1 MNKIKFISILI
12 LLIFINSK
20 SYSKENLFIIYTVND
35 ELITSIDVK
44 KESIYLV
51 ALNNQLKNLN
61 KKKILEIAEESIL
74 RETIKKIE
82 LNKFFD
88 LKKKNPLVE
97 NYIKEFYLRLNLKNE
112 GEFQKYLNDYGL
124 SIDFIRQKI
133 QIEITWNK
141 LIYEVFKNQIQI
153 NDEKIRKEIVS
164 SKNDINEKLYLLSEI
179 EFEIKN
185 KDSFNE
191 QKNNINKSIKEIG
204 FKNSANTYSIS
215 DSSKFGGEIG
225 WISEKKLSKKIFN
238 KLINLNIGEYTNPIS
253 TGTSFIIL
261 KINEIKYEK
270 KIVNIKQEVDKKIE
284 FETERQLKQYSKI
297 YYNKVKINTNINEL

>member
-20 SYSKENLFIIYTVND
+20 SYSKENLFIVYTVND
-35 ELITSIDVK
+35 ELITSIDLK
-44 KESIYLV
+44 KESNYLV
-51 ALNNQLKNLN
+51 ALNNQLKNLS

-112 GEFQKYLNDYGL
+112 EEFQKYLNDYEL
-124 SIDFIRQKI
+124 SIDFIKKKI

-141 LIYEVFKNQIQI
+141 LIYEIFKNQIQI

-164 SKNDINEKLYLLSEI
+164 SKNDTNEKLYLLSEI
-179 EFEIKN
+179 VFEIKN
-185 KDSFNE
+185 KDAFNE

-204 FKNSANTYSIS
+204 FENSANIYSIS

-225 WISEKKLSKKIFN
+225 WIAEKKLSKKIFS

>member
-1 MNKIKFISILI
+1 MNKIKIISILI
-12 LLIFINSK
+12 LLIIINSK
-20 SYSKENLFIIYTVND
+20 SYSKENLFIVYTVND
-35 ELITSIDVK
+35 ELITSVDLK
-44 KESIYLV
+44 KESNYLV

-82 LNKFFD
+82 LNKFLD

-112 GEFQKYLNDYGL
+112 EEFQKYLNDYGL
-124 SIDFIRQKI
+124 SIDFIKKKI
-133 QIEITWNK
+133 QIELTWNK
-141 LIYEVFKNQIQI
+141 LIYEMFKNQLQI
-153 NDEKIRKEIVS
+153 NDEKIRKEIAS
-164 SKNDINEKLYLLSEI
+164 SKNDTNEKQYLLSEI

-185 KDSFNE
+185 KDAFNE
-191 QKNNINKSIKEIG
+191 KKNNINKSIKEIG
-204 FKNSANTYSIS
+204 FKNSANIYSIS

-225 WISEKKLSKKIFN
+225 WIAEKKLSKKIFN
-238 KLINLNIGEYTNPIS
+238 KLVNLNIGEYTNPIS

-261 KINEIKYEK
+261 KINEVRYEK
-270 KIVNIKQEVDKKIE
+270 KIVNIKQEVKKKIE
-284 FETERQLKQYSKI
+284 FETDRQLKQYSKI

>member
-1 MNKIKFISILI
+1 MNKIKIISILI
-12 LLIFINSK
+12 ILIIINTK
-20 SYSKENLFIIYTVND
+20 SYSKENLFIVYTVND
-35 ELITSIDVK
+35 ELITSIDLK
-44 KESIYLV
+44 KESNYLV
-51 ALNNQLKNLN
+51 ALNNQLKNLS

-88 LKKKNPLVE
+88 LRKKNPLVE

-112 GEFQKYLNDYGL
+112 EEFQKYLNDYEL
-124 SIDFIRQKI
+124 SIDFIKKKI
-133 QIEITWNK
+133 HIEITWNK
-141 LIYEVFKNQIQI
+141 LIYEIFKNQIQI

-164 SKNDINEKLYLLSEI
+164 SKNDTNEKLYLLSEI
-179 EFEIKN
+179 VFEIKN
-185 KDSFNE
+185 KDAFNE

-204 FKNSANTYSIS
+204 FENSANIYSIS

-225 WISEKKLSKKIFN
+225 WIAEKKLSKKIFN

-284 FETERQLKQYSKI
+284 FETERQLKQFSKI
-297 YYNKVKINTNINEL
+297 YYNKIKINTNINEL

>member
-1 MNKIKFISILI
+1 MNKIKIISILI

-20 SYSKENLFIIYTVND
+20 SYSKENLFIVYTVND
-35 ELITSIDVK
+35 ELITSIDLK
-44 KESIYLV
+44 KESNYLI

-112 GEFQKYLNDYGL
+112 EEFQKYLNGYGL
-124 SIDFIRQKI
+124 SINFIKQKI

-141 LIYEVFKNQIQI
+141 LIYEMFKNQIQI

-164 SKNDINEKLYLLSEI
+164 IKNDTNEKLYLLSEI

-185 KDSFNE
+185 KDDFNE
-191 QKNNINKSIKEIG
+191 QKNNISKSIKEIG
-204 FKNSANTYSIS
+204 FKNSANIYSIS

-225 WISEKKLSKKIFN
+225 WITEKKLSKKIFN
-238 KLINLNIGEYTNPIS
+238 ELINLNIGEYTNPIN

-261 KINEIKYEK
+261 KINEIKYKK

-297 YYNKVKINTNINEL
+297 YYNKVKINTSINEL

>member
-1 MNKIKFISILI
+1 MNKIKIIFILI
-12 LLIFINSK
+12 LLIIINSK
-20 SYSKENLFIIYTVND
+20 SYSKENLFIVYTVND
-35 ELITSIDVK
+35 ELITSIDLK
-44 KESIYLV
+44 KESNYLV

-112 GEFQKYLNDYGL
+112 EEFQKYLNDYGL
-124 SIDFIRQKI
+124 SIDFIKQKI

-141 LIYEVFKNQIQI
+141 LIYEIFKNQIQI
-153 NDEKIRKEIVS
+153 DDEKIHKEIVS

-204 FKNSANTYSIS
+204 FKNSANIYSIS

-225 WISEKKLSKKIFN
+225 WIAEKKLSKKIFN
-238 KLINLNIGEYTNPIS
+238 VIINLNVGEYTNPIS

-261 KINEIKYEK
+261 KINEVKYEK

>member
-1 MNKIKFISILI
+1 MNKIKVISILI

-20 SYSKENLFIIYTVND
+20 SYSKENLFIVYTVND

-112 GEFQKYLNDYGL
+112 GEFQKYLNDNGL

-141 LIYEVFKNQIQI
+141 LIYEVFKNQVQI

-164 SKNDINEKLYLLSEI
+164 SKNDTNEKLYLLSEI
-179 EFEIKN
+179 VFEIKN
-185 KDSFNE
+185 KDAFNE

-204 FKNSANTYSIS
+204 FENSANIYSIS

-225 WISEKKLSKKIFN
+225 WIAEKKLSKKIFN

>member
-1 MNKIKFISILI
+1 MNKIKIIFILI
-12 LLIFINSK
+12 LLIIINSK
-20 SYSKENLFIIYTVND
+20 SYSKENLFIVYTVND
-35 ELITSIDVK
+35 ELITSIDLK
-44 KESIYLV
+44 KESNYLV

-112 GEFQKYLNDYGL
+112 EEFQKYLNDYGL
-124 SIDFIRQKI
+124 SIDFIKQKI

-141 LIYEVFKNQIQI
+141 LIYEIFKNQIQI
-153 NDEKIRKEIVS
+153 DDEKIHKEIVS

-204 FKNSANTYSIS
+204 FKNSANIYSIS

-225 WISEKKLSKKIFN
+225 WIAEKKLSKKIFN
-238 KLINLNIGEYTNPIS
+238 VIINLNVGEYTNPIS

>member
-1 MNKIKFISILI
+1 M
-12 LLIFINSK
+12 
-20 SYSKENLFIIYTVND
+20 T
-35 ELITSIDVK
+35 
-44 KESIYLV
+44 
-51 ALNNQLKNLN
+51 
-61 KKKILEIAEESIL
+61 
-74 RETIKKIE
+74 
-82 LNKFFD
+82 
-88 LKKKNPLVE
+88 
-97 NYIKEFYLRLNLKNE
+97 
-112 GEFQKYLNDYGL
+112 
-124 SIDFIRQKI
+124 RQKI

-141 LIYEVFKNQIQI
+141 LIYEIFKNQIQI
-153 NDEKIRKEIVS
+153 DDEKIHKEIVS

-204 FKNSANTYSIS
+204 FKNSANIYSIS

-225 WISEKKLSKKIFN
+225 WIAEKKLSKKIFN
-238 KLINLNIGEYTNPIS
+238 VIINLNVGEYTNPIS

-261 KINEIKYEK
+261 KINEVKYEK

-297 YYNKVKINTNINEL
+297 YYNKVKKNLDFNEL

>member
-1 MNKIKFISILI
+1 MNKIKIISILI
-12 LLIFINSK
+12 ILIIINTK
-20 SYSKENLFIIYTVND
+20 SYSKENLFIVYTVND
-35 ELITSIDVK
+35 ELITSIDLK
-44 KESIYLV
+44 KESNYLV
-51 ALNNQLKNLN
+51 ALNNQLKNLS

-112 GEFQKYLNDYGL
+112 EEFQKYLNDYEL
-124 SIDFIRQKI
+124 SIDFIKKKI

-141 LIYEVFKNQIQI
+141 LIYEIFKNQIQI

-164 SKNDINEKLYLLSEI
+164 SKNDTNEKLYLLSEI
-179 EFEIKN
+179 VFEIKN
-185 KDSFNE
+185 KDAFNE

-204 FKNSANTYSIS
+204 FENSANIYSIS

-225 WISEKKLSKKIFN
+225 WIAEKKLSKKIFS

-284 FETERQLKQYSKI
+284 FETDRQLKQYSKI

>member
-1 MNKIKFISILI
+1 
-12 LLIFINSK
+12 
-20 SYSKENLFIIYTVND
+20 
-35 ELITSIDVK
+35 
-44 KESIYLV
+44 
-51 ALNNQLKNLN
+51 
-61 KKKILEIAEESIL
+61 
-74 RETIKKIE
+74 
-82 LNKFFD
+82 
-88 LKKKNPLVE
+88 LVE

-112 GEFQKYLNDYGL
+112 EEFQKYLNDYGL
-124 SIDFIRQKI
+124 SIDFIKQKI

-141 LIYEVFKNQIQI
+141 LIYEIFKNQIQI
-153 NDEKIRKEIVS
+153 DDEKIHKEIVS

-204 FKNSANTYSIS
+204 FKNSANIYSIS

-225 WISEKKLSKKIFN
+225 WIAEKKLSKKIFN
-238 KLINLNIGEYTNPIS
+238 VIINLNVGEYTNPIS

-261 KINEIKYEK
+261 KINEVKYEK

>member
-1 MNKIKFISILI
+1 MNKIKIISILI
-12 LLIFINSK
+12 LLIIINSK
-20 SYSKENLFIIYTVND
+20 SYSKENLFIVYTVND
-35 ELITSIDVK
+35 ELITSVDLK
-44 KESIYLV
+44 KESNYLV
-51 ALNNQLKNLN
+51 ALNNQLKNLSE
-61 KKKILEIAEESIL
+61 KKILEIANESIL

-88 LKKKNPLVE
+88 LNKKNPLVE

-112 GEFQKYLNDYGL
+112 EEFQKYLNDYGL
-124 SIDFIRQKI
+124 SIDFIKQKI

-141 LIYEVFKNQIQI
+141 LIYEIFKNQIQI
-153 NDEKIRKEIVS
+153 DDEKIHKEIVS

-204 FKNSANTYSIS
+204 FKNSANIYSIS

-225 WISEKKLSKKIFN
+225 WIAEKKLSKKIFN
-238 KLINLNIGEYTNPIS
+238 VIINLNVGEYTNPIS

-261 KINEIKYEK
+261 KINEVKYEK

>member
-1 MNKIKFISILI
+1 MNKIKIISILI
-12 LLIFINSK
+12 ILIIINTK
-20 SYSKENLFIIYTVND
+20 SYSKENLFIVYTVND
-35 ELITSIDVK
+35 ELITSIDLK
-44 KESIYLV
+44 KESNYLV
-51 ALNNQLKNLN
+51 ALNNQLKNLS

-88 LKKKNPLVE
+88 LRKKNPLVE

-112 GEFQKYLNDYGL
+112 EEFQKYLNDYEL
-124 SIDFIRQKI
+124 SIDFIKKKI
-133 QIEITWNK
+133 HIEITWNK
-141 LIYEVFKNQIQI
+141 LIYEIFKNQIQI

-164 SKNDINEKLYLLSEI
+164 SKNDTNEKLYLLSEI
-179 EFEIKN
+179 VFEIKN
-185 KDSFNE
+185 KDAFNE

-204 FKNSANTYSIS
+204 FENSANIYSIS

-225 WISEKKLSKKIFN
+225 WIAEKKLSKKIFN

>member
-1 MNKIKFISILI
+1 MNKIKIISILI
-12 LLIFINSK
+12 ILIIINTK
-20 SYSKENLFIIYTVND
+20 SYSKENLFIVYTVND
-35 ELITSIDVK
+35 ELITSIDLK
-44 KESIYLV
+44 KESNYLV
-51 ALNNQLKNLN
+51 ALNNQLKNLS

-88 LKKKNPLVE
+88 LEKKNPLVE

-112 GEFQKYLNDYGL
+112 EEFQKYLNDYEL
-124 SIDFIRQKI
+124 SIDFIKKKI

-141 LIYEVFKNQIQI
+141 LIYEIFKNQIQI

-164 SKNDINEKLYLLSEI
+164 SKNDTNEKLYLLSEI
-179 EFEIKN
+179 VFEIKN
-185 KDSFNE
+185 KDAFNE

-204 FKNSANTYSIS
+204 FENSANIYSIS

-225 WISEKKLSKKIFN
+225 WIAEKKLSKKIFS

>member
-1 MNKIKFISILI
+1 MNKIKIISILI
-12 LLIFINSK
+12 ILIIINTK
-20 SYSKENLFIIYTVND
+20 SYSKENLFIVYTVND
-35 ELITSIDVK
+35 ELITSIDLK
-44 KESIYLV
+44 KESNYLV
-51 ALNNQLKNLN
+51 ALNNQLKNLS

-112 GEFQKYLNDYGL
+112 EEFQKYLNDYEL
-124 SIDFIRQKI
+124 SIDFIKKKI

-141 LIYEVFKNQIQI
+141 LIYEIFKNQIQI

-164 SKNDINEKLYLLSEI
+164 SKNDTNEKLYLLSEI
-179 EFEIKN
+179 VFEIKN
-185 KDSFNE
+185 KDAFNE

-204 FKNSANTYSIS
+204 FENSANIYSIS

-225 WISEKKLSKKIFN
+225 WIAEKKLSKKIFS

-284 FETERQLKQYSKI
+284 FETDRQLKQFSKI
-297 YYNKVKINTNINEL
+297 YYNKIKINTNINEL

>member
-1 MNKIKFISILI
+1 MNKIKVISILI
-12 LLIFINSK
+12 LLIFVNLK
-20 SYSKENLFIIYTVND
+20 SYSKENLFIVYTVND
-35 ELITSIDVK
+35 ELITSMDVK

-61 KKKILEIAEESIL
+61 KKKILGIAEESIL

-82 LNKFFD
+82 LSKFFD

-112 GEFQKYLNDYGL
+112 GEFKKYLNDYGL

-141 LIYEVFKNQIQI
+141 LIYEIFKNQIQI
-153 NDEKIRKEIVS
+153 NDEKIRKEIVL
-164 SKNDINEKLYLLSEI
+164 SKNETNEKLYLLSEI

-185 KDSFNE
+185 KDSFND
-191 QKNNINKSIKEIG
+191 QKDNINKSIKEIG

-238 KLINLNIGEYTNPIS
+238 ELNNLNIGEHTDPIS

-261 KINEIKYEK
+261 KVNEIKYEK
-270 KIVNIKQEVDKKIE
+270 KIVNIKQAVDKKIE